1 WAGQGR
7 EDAAGGPECLQR
19 RMSRELSD
27 STKKG
32 ARVSA
37 NEDTVRRGYE
47 AFGRGD
53 MDTLRS
59 LLTPD
64 VVQSVPGNT
73 PVSGEHKG
81 VDAVLGYYAELAELT
96 GGTLSADL
104 QSVEDDG
111 TDKVLAVH
119 RLSAQRD
126 GKSYHEVEKLHFTL
140 SAGQISR
147 LDEEH
152 PDLAEFDAF

>member
-1 WAGQGR
+1 
-7 EDAAGGPECLQR
+7 
-19 RMSRELSD
+19 
-27 STKKG
+27 
-32 ARVSA
+32 VSA

-59 LLTPD
+59 LMTPD

-81 VDAVLGYYAELAELT
+81 VDAVLGYYAKLGEMT

-104 QSVEDDG
+104 QSVKDDG
-111 TDKVLAVH
+111 PDKVLAVH
-119 RLSAQRD
+119 RLTAHRN
-126 GKSYHEVEKLHFTL
+126 GKSYDEVEKLHFTL
-140 SAGQISR
+140 SGGKISR

-152 PDLAEFDAF
+152 PDLAEFDAFFG